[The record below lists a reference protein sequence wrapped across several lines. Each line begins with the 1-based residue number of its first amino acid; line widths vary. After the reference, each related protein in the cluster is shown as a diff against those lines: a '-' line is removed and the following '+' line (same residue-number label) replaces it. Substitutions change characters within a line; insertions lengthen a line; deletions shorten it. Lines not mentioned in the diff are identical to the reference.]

1 MAQEI
6 RVPEVSEGVTE
17 GTVISV
23 AVAVGDK
30 VEADQT
36 LLEMETDKAVVA
48 IPSPFEGTIT
58 EIKVSE
64 GDTVA
69 VGAVIMSGEP
79 GGGSVAAAPVEEPA
93 EVPAAEV
100 PVAEPA
106 AEPAPV
112 AAPAEPVPASAAPE
126 PVAAPV
132 EPAPAAAAPP
142 AQSAPPAA
150 TPDVDLT
157 TVRAGDRVAP
167 AAPSVRRLARDLGV
181 DIYQVQGT
189 GPGGRLSEEDV
200 RDFVRETMQRITGG
214 GPTPGV
220 SGEFPGLH
228 AQRPLPDFSKWG
240 AVTQEPMSK
249 VRSITADAMSYAW
262 STIPMVTQYDK
273 ADIADLEAFRKEFNH
288 KADPDGKL
296 TMTAILIKVCARAL
310 RAFPQFNSS
319 IDLARKEMILKDYI
333 HVGVAVDTPGGLLVP
348 VIRDADRKGIETLAT
363 ELNELAA
370 KTRERRMSPAD
381 LEGGTFTISNLGG
394 IGGTAFSP
402 IVYSPQVAILGVS
415 RAEME
420 PVWDGEHFQP
430 RLVMPLSL
438 TYDHRV
444 IDGADG
450 ARFLRW
456 ICQAIEK
463 PINLVMKG

>member
-17 GTVISV
+17 GTVISIT
-23 AVAVGDK
+23 VAVGDK

-36 LLEMETDKAVVA
+36 LLELETDKAVVA

-69 VGAVIMSGEP
+69 IGAVVMSGEP
-79 GGGSVAAAPVEEPA
+79 AGGASAAAAPAEAPVEEA
-93 EVPAAEV
+93 AAEE
-100 PVAEPA
+100 PVDEPA
-106 AEPAPV
+106 PEPALEPETVAAPDEPAPV
-112 AAPAEPVPASAAPE
+112 VQA
-126 PVAAPV
+126 PVAQ
-132 EPAPAAAAPP
+132 APP
-142 AQSAPPAA
+142 ATPAA

-157 TVRAGDRVAP
+157 TVRTGDRVAP

-200 RDFVRETMQRITGG
+200 RVFVRETMQRITGG
-214 GPTPGV
+214 GPTPTV

-273 ADIADLEAFRKEFNH
+273 TDITDLEAFRKEFNR
-288 KADPDGKL
+288 KVDPDGKL
-296 TMTAILIKVCARAL
+296 TMTAILIKVCAAAL

-348 VIRDADRKGIETLAT
+348 VIRDADRKGIETLAV

-402 IVYSPQVAILGVS
+402 IVYAPQVAILGVS

>member
-36 LLEMETDKAVVA
+36 LLELETDKAVVA
-48 IPSPFEGTIT
+48 IPSPFDGTIT

-69 VGAVIMSGEP
+69 VGAVIMTGEP
-79 GGGSVAAAPVEEPA
+79 GDGTSAAAVPAEEAVAETSVAEEPA
-93 EVPAAEV
+93 SAPAFEAPIEA
-100 PVAEPA
+100 P

-112 AAPAEPVPASAAPE
+112 
-126 PVAAPV
+126 V
-132 EPAPAAAAPP
+132 EPAPP
-142 AQSAPPAA
+142 AS
-150 TPDVDLT
+150 TPEVDLT
-157 TVRAGDRVAP
+157 TVRQGDRVAP

-200 RDFVRETMQRITGG
+200 RVFVRETMQRITGG
-214 GPTPGV
+214 GPTPMV
-220 SGEFPGLH
+220 SAEFPGLH

-240 AVTQEPMSK
+240 GVTQEPMSK

-273 ADIADLEAFRKEFNH
+273 TDITDLEAFRKEFNR
-288 KADPDGKL
+288 KVDPDGKL
-296 TMTAILIKVCARAL
+296 TMTAILIKVCAAAL

-319 IDLARKEMILKDYI
+319 LDLARKEMILKDYI

-370 KTRERRMSPAD
+370 KTRERRMSPTD

-402 IVYSPQVAILGVS
+402 IVYAPQVAILGVS
-415 RAEME
+415 RAGME